1 MTEDHSSTCS
11 SRGFEIGCKL
21 PITQLLVEFHRR
33 FERIGLGRTKA
44 AIAALRAEGF
54 RILDVCPSG
63 QVCVFVAVSALG

>member
-1 MTEDHSSTCS
+1 
-11 SRGFEIGCKL
+11 
-21 PITQLLVEFHRR
+21 VEFHRR